1 METPPIS
8 SILGLFNGFVMIEKS
23 QKGKIPTYWCCSDSL
38 IGISVFHFDI
48 LSFLVALAPHIGSP
62 SSLDF
67 LPSPRYLQQ
76 RILLEQEKNCFSFF
90 RTRF

>member
-8 SILGLFNGFVMIEKS
+8 SILELFNGFVRIERS

-38 IGISVFHFDI
+38 IGISVFHFDFI
-48 LSFLVALAPHIGSP
+48 FVSLAPHIGSP